1 MYDFIEKHKRAVQI
15 VLAMIMLPFM
25 LVGVDFYFRGGGSNE
40 AVATVGGEK
49 VTREQFDQALREQ
62 GDRLRQSM
70 GRSFDAA
77 MLDNPDVRYAV
88 VENLVNQ
95 RLLAAEASRERFRV
109 SDARVA
115 EVIAG
120 IPAFLEDGK
129 FSPERY
135 RALLLQQN
143 MTPAMFEERVRR
155 DLALAPLQEPIASGS
170 IVARASAARYL
181 SLVEQRREIASAT
194 IDAEAFA
201 KGVKVDDAAVK
212 AFYDANPTAF
222 MTPEQAR
229 FEYAILSVDA
239 LGGNVAVDP
248 ADVRKYYDTNL
259 ASYTTQEERAASHI
273 LIAVRPDASDADKAD
288 AEKKAAAIAAQVRAK
303 PASFAEVAKAQSQ
316 DPGSAPQGGDLGSFV
331 RGSMVKA
338 FEDAVFST
346 KPGEIAGPVQTEFGW
361 HVIRVTGAKPATQRP
376 LEEVRAQI
384 ETDLRRSRAQDK
396 FQAAADQFQNL
407 VYEQAD
413 SLAGLG
419 KALDI
424 PVQTTPSFV
433 TRAQAQQI
441 ARNNAKFAEALFS
454 PASLQAKRNTEAIE
468 VAPNTLMA
476 GRILEHRPAAP
487 RPFDEV
493 KAEIRRQLELKAA
506 TDAAERVG
514 REKLALLEQ
523 GKSDK
528 DVGLTFGKPVELQRM
543 QASAAFP
550 PDILAKVFQADAS
563 KLPAHFSGVNP
574 RGGYSI
580 YRLTRVIEPDTLDES
595 RLKLA
600 GERMGE
606 QLGREFVNAYLASLR
621 ARADVTINQTLL
633 EGAGGRQ
640 GEGSAPGPARPAPQG
655 RGAPR

>member
-143 MTPAMFEERVRR
+143 LTPAMFEERVRR

-259 ASYTTQEERAASHI
+259 ASYTTQEERAATHI
-273 LIAVRPDASDADKAD
+273 LMAVRPDGEQDVRCGTLLLRRVAG
-288 AEKKAAAIAAQVRAK
+288 QVR
-303 PASFAEVAKAQSQ
+303 V
-316 DPGSAPQGGDLGSFV
+316 V
-331 RGSMVKA
+331 
-338 FEDAVFST
+338 
-346 KPGEIAGPVQTEFGW
+346 
-361 HVIRVTGAKPATQRP
+361 
-376 LEEVRAQI
+376 
-384 ETDLRRSRAQDK
+384 
-396 FQAAADQFQNL
+396 
-407 VYEQAD
+407 
-413 SLAGLG
+413 
-419 KALDI
+419 
-424 PVQTTPSFV
+424 
-433 TRAQAQQI
+433 
-441 ARNNAKFAEALFS
+441 
-454 PASLQAKRNTEAIE
+454 
-468 VAPNTLMA
+468 
-476 GRILEHRPAAP
+476 
-487 RPFDEV
+487 
-493 KAEIRRQLELKAA
+493 
-506 TDAAERVG
+506 
-514 REKLALLEQ
+514 
-523 GKSDK
+523 
-528 DVGLTFGKPVELQRM
+528 
-543 QASAAFP
+543 
-550 PDILAKVFQADAS
+550 
-563 KLPAHFSGVNP
+563 
-574 RGGYSI
+574 
-580 YRLTRVIEPDTLDES
+580 
-595 RLKLA
+595 
-600 GERMGE
+600 
-606 QLGREFVNAYLASLR
+606 
-621 ARADVTINQTLL
+621 
-633 EGAGGRQ
+633 
-640 GEGSAPGPARPAPQG
+640 
-655 RGAPR
+655 

>member
-1 MYDFIEKHKRAVQI
+1 
-15 VLAMIMLPFM
+15 
-25 LVGVDFYFRGGGSNE
+25 
-40 AVATVGGEK
+40 
-49 VTREQFDQALREQ
+49 
-62 GDRLRQSM
+62 
-70 GRSFDAA
+70 
-77 MLDNPDVRYAV
+77 
-88 VENLVNQ
+88 
-95 RLLAAEASRERFRV
+95 
-109 SDARVA
+109 
-115 EVIAG
+115 
-120 IPAFLEDGK
+120 
-129 FSPERY
+129 
-135 RALLLQQN
+135 
-143 MTPAMFEERVRR
+143 
-155 DLALAPLQEPIASGS
+155 
-170 IVARASAARYL
+170 
-181 SLVEQRREIASAT
+181 
-194 IDAEAFA
+194 
-201 KGVKVDDAAVK
+201 
-212 AFYDANPTAF
+212 

-248 ADVRKYYDTNL
+248 ADVRKYYDTNM
-259 ASYTTQEERAASHI
+259 ASYTTQPRSVRASHI
-273 LIAVRPDASDADKAD
+273 LVAVRPDASDADKAA

-316 DPGSAPQGGDLGSFV
+316 DPGSAPQGGDLGSFG

-346 KPGEIAGPVQTEFGW
+346 KPGEIVGPVQTEFGW

-376 LEEVRAQI
+376 FEEVRAQI
-384 ETDLRRSRAQDK
+384 EADLRRTRAQDK

-528 DVGLTFGKPVELQRM
+528 DVGLSFGKPVELQRM
-543 QASAAFP
+543 QAQRGVPARHP
-550 PDILAKVFQADAS
+550 REGLPGGRLEAS
-563 KLPAHFSGVNP
+563 RAL
-574 RGGYSI
+574 
-580 YRLTRVIEPDTLDES
+580 
-595 RLKLA
+595 
-600 GERMGE
+600 
-606 QLGREFVNAYLASLR
+606 LGR
-621 ARADVTINQTLL
+621 Q
-633 EGAGGRQ
+633 
-640 GEGSAPGPARPAPQG
+640 PARRLSRSTG
-655 RGAPR
+655 